1 MGCKSW
7 HSGGARG
14 TKTQGSTRTDRQE
27 ERRTLRWERC
37 YRRVVNPEGHRA
49 TAGSRAY
56 WSGQELAVS
65 SRLRPACKA
74 HLFPRLLIPAPT
86 SWPWLG
92 WPPIGPWQ
100 PCDKGE
106 PEPPS
111 PECSPT
117 CGRCGRVVLFRSVI
131 AGLQSGLLGSRGSA
145 SHGPVPLAGRSVP
158 KPGARTSCPFVKSHT
173 ILSYHPTSS
182 LIQGCVLN
190 WRRYLR
196 PVTPWKGP

>member
-1 MGCKSW
+1 MIARRGRERRGVGCKSW

-117 CGRCGRVVLFRSVI
+117 CGRCGRVVLSAALSRVCRAGYWGAEAQPPTGPFRWLEEASPNLVPGHRVLLLSLMRFSVTI
-131 AGLQSGLLGSRGSA
+131 
-145 SHGPVPLAGRSVP
+145 PPL
-158 KPGARTSCPFVKSHT
+158 H
-173 ILSYHPTSS
+173 
-182 LIQGCVLN
+182 
-190 WRRYLR
+190 
-196 PVTPWKGP
+196 